1 MLLIINKIACVRYKR
16 KNISR
21 TYYKNLK
28 LGSIYIAIIQMTYHK
43 KQIWHF
49 VIVLLTMIYITKVL
63 FKIIYFSHN
72 EGTRLYMGNFY
83 GIKHFDGPLTLWQG
97 MQ

>member
-1 MLLIINKIACVRYKR
+1 MLLIINKIACVSLQK

-28 LGSIYIAIIQMTYHK
+28 LGSIR
-43 KQIWHF
+43 F

-72 EGTRLYMGNFY
+72 ESTRLYMGNFY
-83 GIKHFDGPLTLWQG
+83 GIKHFDGPLTLCKVCNKLFPILYSE
-97 MQ
+97 